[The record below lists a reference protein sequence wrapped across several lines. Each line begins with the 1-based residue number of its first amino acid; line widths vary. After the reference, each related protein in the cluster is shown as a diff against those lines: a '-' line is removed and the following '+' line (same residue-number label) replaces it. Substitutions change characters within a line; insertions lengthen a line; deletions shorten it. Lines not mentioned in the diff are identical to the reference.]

1 VSRFPAS
8 AVDLAFVV
16 PDEVPAAAV
25 AATLRARVGDDLEDL
40 DLFDVFRGDQLGA
53 GCRSLAWRL
62 RLRSGLRTL
71 TDVDLA
77 TIRQAAIDAVVAAH
91 GARLRA

>member
-1 VSRFPAS
+1 
-8 AVDLAFVV
+8 
-16 PDEVPAAAV
+16 
-25 AATLRARVGDDLEDL
+25 VGDDLEDL